1 MGIKGIK
8 NGKGMVIVAMSGGVD
23 SSVAAALLQKQGFD
37 VVGVFFHFWKEPI
50 EIRDREG
57 RGERENLCCSLES
70 QEEARKVAQIL
81 KIPFYTLNVAKEFK
95 KEVVDYFVREY
106 KNGNTP
112 NPCVVCNK
120 EIKFKILLRK
130 LQELKADYVATGHY
144 ARVARECQMP
154 NAKCQN
160 FIYKLFVAKDKE
172 KDQSYFLYNL
182 TQKQLAKIIF
192 PVSEMEK
199 SEVRKIAK
207 KYKLP
212 VHSKPESQDICF
224 ISDGIGNFLKRHLKL
239 KSGEI
244 VDENK
249 KILGKHQ
256 GLPLYT
262 LGQRKGIE
270 IGGKGPFFVIGKNVR
285 KNQLIVS
292 NGQDALF
299 ADLAV
304 VGDVNW
310 VSSAPKMPLKAL
322 IRTRY
327 RNPLVYAII
336 KSRGKNL
343 EVVFEKPQRAVTPG
357 QSIVF
362 YAKNGEVLGGGV
374 IA

>member
-1 MGIKGIK
+1 MAKNTSKDIKK
-8 NGKGMVIVAMSGGVD
+8 RVIVAMSGGVD
-23 SSVAAALLQKQGFD
+23 SSVAAAMLQKQGYD
-37 VVGVFFHFWKEPI
+37 VVGVFFHFWKEPGQ
-50 EIRDREG
+50 DKT
-57 RGERENLCCSLES
+57 RENLCCSLES

-81 KIPFYTLNVAKEFK
+81 GIPFYTLNVAKEFK
-95 KEVVDYFVREY
+95 KEVVDYFIREY

-112 NPCVVCNK
+112 NPCIACNK

-144 ARVARECQMP
+144 ARLGRKFP
-154 NAKCQN
+154 ISN
-160 FIYKLFVAKDKE
+160 FQFPKNRKIIYKLLTAKDKE

-182 TQKQLAKIIF
+182 NQKQLAKILF

-199 SEVRKIAK
+199 SGVRKLAK
-207 KYKLP
+207 KFKLP

-224 ISDGIGNFLKRHLKL
+224 ISDGIGNFLKRHIKL
-239 KSGEI
+239 KGGEI
-244 VDENK
+244 VDESG
-249 KILGKHQ
+249 KILGRHQ

-270 IGGKGPFFVIGKNVR
+270 IGGKGPFFVIGKNTR
-285 KNQLIVS
+285 KNQLVVS

-304 VGDVNW
+304 VGGVNW
-310 VSSAPKMPLKAL
+310 VSNVPKMPLRAL

-336 KSRGKNL
+336 KPKGKFL
-343 EVVFEKPQRAVTPG
+343 EVIFEKPQRAVTPG

-362 YAKNGEVLGGGV
+362 YSKNGEVLGGGV
-374 IA
+374 IK

>member
-1 MGIKGIK
+1 MLK
-8 NGKGMVIVAMSGGVD
+8 NAKKRVIVAMSGGVD
-23 SSVAAALLQKQGFD
+23 SSVAAALLQKQGYD
-37 VVGVFFHFWKEPI
+37 VMGVFFHFWKESGQ
-50 EIRDREG
+50 DKS
-57 RGERENLCCSLES
+57 RENLCCSLES

-112 NPCVVCNK
+112 NPCIVCNK

-130 LQELKADYVATGHY
+130 LQELKADYIASGHY
-144 ARVARECQMP
+144 AKIKNVSGE
-154 NAKCQN
+154 
-160 FIYKLFVAKDKE
+160 YKLLVAKDKE

-182 TQKQLAKIIF
+182 NQKQLAKILF

-199 SEVRKIAK
+199 SEVRSLAK
-207 KYKLP
+207 KMKLP

-224 ISDGIGNFLKRHLKL
+224 ISDGIGNFLKRHIKM
-239 KSGEI
+239 KAGNIANEKG
-244 VDENK
+244 N
-249 KILGKHQ
+249 ILGKHH

-270 IGGKGPFFVIGKNVR
+270 IGGKGPFFVVGKNAR

-292 NGQDALF
+292 NDQEALF
-299 ADLAV
+299 SHSAMVKKA
-304 VGDVNW
+304 NW
-310 VSSAPKMPLKAL
+310 LSVAPKLPLRAL
-322 IRTRY
+322 VRTRY

-336 KSRGKNL
+336 KSKGKNL
-343 EVVFEKPQRAVTPG
+343 ELKFEKSQRAVTSG
-357 QSIVF
+357 QSVVF

-374 IA
+374 II